1 MKSTRLL
8 WISIVCLA
16 LGLVVSVSY
25 NIGIINLPESLK
37 SNKTQKVFHLTN
49 MTMTLNNEWSLPK
62 GVAIV
67 KLDFTIENISKEPQT
82 LYQND
87 LSLFDYNDCRY
98 DVSTTFTSRLN
109 PLLFSET
116 INPNTKKELSV
127 IFEVPQ
133 DELYCVGY
141 SDNIDRIGK
150 QIFVDEI
157 KNIRCEYVTFK
168 EMVKVRN
175 RAVNQPTKRIESP
188 EIEEVSPKVEFI
200 ESSESTFESIT
211 KKDTNPDNEIEVDL
225 NDYLGTPDDET
236 DWNYTELSDDEC
248 NVLVRQKIYYSVNK
262 GAWVK
267 EKKN

>member
-1 MKSTRLL
+1 M
-8 WISIVCLA
+8 
-16 LGLVVSVSY
+16 
-25 NIGIINLPESLK
+25 
-37 SNKTQKVFHLTN
+37 
-49 MTMTLNNEWSLPK
+49 
-62 GVAIV
+62 
-67 KLDFTIENISKEPQT
+67 
-82 LYQND
+82 
-87 LSLFDYNDCRY
+87 
-98 DVSTTFTSRLN
+98 
-109 PLLFSET
+109 
-116 INPNTKKELSV
+116 
-127 IFEVPQ
+127 
-133 DELYCVGY
+133 GY